1 MKSRKPRK
9 DGRYSLNVSFTANE
23 LELIE
28 WADKHGNFSAYVKD
42 LIKQDMKKADAGTTE
57 VERLLL
63 KVLGM
68 SNLKDNFQ
76 KLAQQETTVSK
87 VEVEEAED
95 DGPKYKADAGNIKNL
110 MKGLKSKKEW

>member
-28 WADKHGNFSAYVKD
+28 WADKHWNFSAYVKD

-76 KLAQQETTVSK
+76 NLAQQETTVSK
-87 VEVEEAED
+87 VEED